1 MCIFQV
7 SYIVFVSK
15 LYSGHAGHYP
25 SFVLIS
31 REENHREFVVC
42 YGSRCCL
49 FPFVEGKISISGIC
63 YEEYCT
69 KNYYLERNVYLGG
82 WIQNKGGWNVYH
94 MLGTK
99 RTSVPLYPFWWRPYF
114 CYRDSRTHIHFEC
127 PTQLNYGK
135 KTKFLFQNKCSKCR
149 THVQDSG
156 IQQSTRVLEIK
167 WGVWVTKP
175 KTAW

>member
-1 MCIFQV
+1 MHLPHRILPSQTQLINQGANFTVAGYLLHWAISFLGTEFQIIKANCNQEVSRVNLKSVYFMLRHEHAQFIRTNKGDTNIWDCMCIFQV

-25 SFVLIS
+25 SFVQIS

-82 WIQNKGGWNVYH
+82 
-94 MLGTK
+94 
-99 RTSVPLYPFWWRPYF
+99 
-114 CYRDSRTHIHFEC
+114 
-127 PTQLNYGK
+127 
-135 KTKFLFQNKCSKCR
+135 
-149 THVQDSG
+149 
-156 IQQSTRVLEIK
+156 
-167 WGVWVTKP
+167 
-175 KTAW
+175 